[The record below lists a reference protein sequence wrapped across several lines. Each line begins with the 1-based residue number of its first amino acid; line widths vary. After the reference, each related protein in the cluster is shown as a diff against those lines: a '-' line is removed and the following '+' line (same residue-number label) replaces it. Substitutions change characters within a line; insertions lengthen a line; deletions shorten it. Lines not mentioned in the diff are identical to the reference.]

1 MLQANGSPA
10 PNEVGRVRFRSCK
23 EGLSAKNMQCPE
35 SKKQL
40 PRSATHQKV
49 EVGPVFLLVL
59 PRTRKPDIAGD
70 ENHQLR
76 PNIPSRQDAANSERS
91 RSEMDARAK
100 AKANRSKRRGD
111 SDKVGRHSSSG
122 MRIGSE
128 LRAIYGC
135 G

>member
-23 EGLSAKNMQCPE
+23 ERLSAKNMQCPE

-40 PRSATHQKV
+40 PRSVMQEKV
-49 EVGPVFLLVL
+49 QVGPVFLLVL
-59 PRTRKPDIAGD
+59 LRTRKPDIAGD

-76 PNIPSRQDAANSERS
+76 PNIPSGRNAAKSERS
-91 RSEMDARAK
+91 RDEMDAK

-128 LRAIYGC
+128 LRAIYGR

>member
-1 MLQANGSPA
+1 L
-10 PNEVGRVRFRSCK
+10 
-23 EGLSAKNMQCPE
+23 
-35 SKKQL
+35 
-40 PRSATHQKV
+40 
-49 EVGPVFLLVL
+49 VF

-91 RSEMDARAK
+91 KNEMDARAKAK